1 MSFAQAIR
9 QIHRWA
15 SLAFPAGVL
24 LYLAAMARGRPA
36 PWLGVF
42 PLLPLVV
49 LLLTGL
55 PLYAL
60 PYLARARRRR
70 PPT

>member
-1 MSFAQAIR
+1 
-9 QIHRWA
+9 
-15 SLAFPAGVL
+15 
-24 LYLAAMARGRPA
+24 MARGRPA

-49 LLLTGL
+49 LLLNGL